1 MFLIIKSNYY
11 HTPKHFVIKNNKIY
25 FLKKNSS
32 KFCVKLKSQIP
43 QLMSK
48 ISHSNKARM
57 FPETKEMTN

>member
-1 MFLIIKSNYY
+1 M
-11 HTPKHFVIKNNKIY
+11 KNNQYYTSKHSPEKDNNFF
-25 FLKKNSS
+25 FLKKKKISS